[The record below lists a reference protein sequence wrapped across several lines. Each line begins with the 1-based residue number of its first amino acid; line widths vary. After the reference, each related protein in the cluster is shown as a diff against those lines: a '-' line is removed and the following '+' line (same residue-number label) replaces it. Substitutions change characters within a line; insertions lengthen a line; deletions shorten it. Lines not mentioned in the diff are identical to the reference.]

1 MSTFISL
8 VSKQLLRLKIFL
20 SQNKAGSFL
29 DYFMKVLYSSKV
41 FFRAKDIVLVK
52 GEIITSDAPSVLIT
66 DLTGK
71 IMR

>member
-1 MSTFISL
+1 MEL
-8 VSKQLLRLKIFL
+8 ADVHRGEHGL
-20 SQNKAGSFL
+20 
-29 DYFMKVLYSSKV
+29 